1 MEKPKVLNIH
11 YYAMLR
17 EKAGKREED
26 IESFAATPQELYK
39 DLSGEYG
46 FPQDSRSIR
55 VSINEEFQSMDT
67 ALCSGDRVIFIPP
80 VAGG

>member
-1 MEKPKVLNIH
+1 MKEPKELNIH
-11 YYAMLR
+11 YYAVLR
-17 EKAGKREED
+17 ERTGKSQED
-26 IESFAATPQELYK
+26 IESFATTPLELYK
-39 DLSGEYG
+39 DLAKKYG
-46 FPQDSRSIR
+46 FSLDSKSIR

>member
-1 MEKPKVLNIH
+1 MKEPKMLSIH
-11 YYAMLR
+11 YYAILR
-17 EKAGKREED
+17 EKTGKTEED
-26 IESFAATPQELYK
+26 MESFAATPLELYK
-39 DLSGEYG
+39 DLTERYG
-46 FPQDSRSIR
+46 FPLDSRGIR

>member
-1 MEKPKVLNIH
+1 MKEPKELNVY
-11 YYAMLR
+11 YYAVLK
-17 EKAGKREED
+17 EKSGKTEED
-26 IESFAATPQELYK
+26 IESIAATPLELYK
-39 DLSGEYG
+39 DLARKYD
-46 FPQDSRSIR
+46 FPLDSRSIR